1 MSTED
6 KKIIESLGRLTAK
19 KGSEYVRGLLDG
31 LEIGTADVAPPQKE
45 SVSE

>member
-6 KKIIESLGRLTAK
+6 NKFIESLGRLTAK

-31 LEIGTADVAPPQKE
+31 LEIGTADVEPPKKE
-45 SVSE
+45 AVSE